1 MQYNKYQPSK
11 QVVKLYFTILLRIN
25 LINIKNMGSLIKS
38 IKLRKKKNKTKKKK
52 GKTKR
57 LKKKSKEETVY
68 HNYLQLGAKI
78 FKCMQANPKDLKK
91 KFQSLLNYGE

>member
-57 LKKKSKEETVY
+57 LKKKK
-68 HNYLQLGAKI
+68 AKRKPFI
-78 FKCMQANPKDLKK
+78 IIICNWARKFSNACKQTLKI
-91 KFQSLLNYGE
+91 